1 MHVHN
6 ILILTWA
13 ARHTCKFCL
22 STTSGNH
29 TINHVRG
36 TDKTIHN
43 QPGTMFPH
51 LIRAKYH
58 QITLTHSI
66 TLAFS
71 TSIIRCINFP
81 DSVELFK
88 TVPDVDEPFWK
99 GHIEAGHQNNFQ
111 PSLWPGQKSGRIDL
125 TSKNYFL
132 RPETRHRPHQSSQY
146 NAFPSQARD
155 QCFTRL
161 AKMRPNT
168 VTYWTT
174 ADFANRKTFSFMI
187 WGLMMPSGKLCRQP
201 ERNLEN

>member
-1 MHVHN
+1 MPAKTELEFTFLEPRIGCLRQNTKHSRSVFMHVHN
-6 ILILTWA
+6 ILILTRA

-71 TSIIRCINFP
+71 TSIIRCIKLPWLSRVIQDPGCRRAVLKGTHRGRPSKQFSTKSLAWSEISLNF
-81 DSVELFK
+81 
-88 TVPDVDEPFWK
+88 
-99 GHIEAGHQNNFQ
+99 A
-111 PSLWPGQKSGRIDL
+111 
-125 TSKNYFL
+125 
-132 RPETRHRPHQSSQY
+132 
-146 NAFPSQARD
+146 
-155 QCFTRL
+155 L
-161 AKMRPNT
+161 A
-168 VTYWTT
+168 
-174 ADFANRKTFSFMI
+174 
-187 WGLMMPSGKLCRQP
+187 
-201 ERNLEN
+201 E

>member
-1 MHVHN
+1 MPAKTELEFTFLEPRIGCLRQNTKHSRSVFMHVHN
-6 ILILTWA
+6 ILILTRA

-71 TSIIRCINFP
+71 SSIIRCINFP

-111 PSLWPGQKSGRIDL
+111 PSLWPGQKSASIL
-125 TSKNYFL
+125 L
-132 RPETRHRPHQSSQY
+132 W
-146 NAFPSQARD
+146 
-155 QCFTRL
+155 
-161 AKMRPNT
+161 PNRF
-168 VTYWTT
+168 
-174 ADFANRKTFSFMI
+174 DF
-187 WGLMMPSGKLCRQP
+187 
-201 ERNLEN
+201 

>member
-1 MHVHN
+1 
-6 ILILTWA
+6 
-13 ARHTCKFCL
+13 
-22 STTSGNH
+22 
-29 TINHVRG
+29 
-36 TDKTIHN
+36 
-43 QPGTMFPH
+43 MFPH

-58 QITLTHSI
+58 QITLNHSI

-146 NAFPSQARD
+146 NAFPSQDRD
-155 QCFTRL
+155 QCLTRL

-174 ADFANRKTFSFMI
+174 VRKTLVQAARKKSRK
-187 WGLMMPSGKLCRQP
+187 WTDHGKQLLTRTP
-201 ERNLEN
+201 ISNVIVFYVTERIMGNDM

>member
-1 MHVHN
+1 MRLTARCPTKTELEFTFLEPRIGCLRQNTKHSRSVFMHVHN
-6 ILILTWA
+6 ILILTRA

-36 TDKTIHN
+36 TYKTIHN

-88 TVPDVDEPFWK
+88 IPDVDDPFWK

-111 PSLWPGQKSGRIDL
+111 TSPWPGQKSASILLWSNR
-125 TSKNYFL
+125 F
-132 RPETRHRPHQSSQY
+132 
-146 NAFPSQARD
+146 
-155 QCFTRL
+155 
-161 AKMRPNT
+161 
-168 VTYWTT
+168 
-174 ADFANRKTFSFMI
+174 DF
-187 WGLMMPSGKLCRQP
+187 
-201 ERNLEN
+201 